1 MRIVFKVGI
10 NERKL
15 SKWESCVVSRGDWIS
30 IVVVIHW
37 VEKRSVIN
45 IGFSIKFKK
54 NVQSSG
60 VTSTN
65 ETPDQSKLPKI
76 ISFCD
81 MNENDNVS
89 RLNNCCSLW

>member
-1 MRIVFKVGI
+1 MGI

-15 SKWESCVVSRGDWIS
+15 STRESCVVSRGDWIS

-60 VTSTN
+60 VISTN
-65 ETPDQSKLPKI
+65 EISNQLKLAKI
-76 ISFCD
+76 ASFCD

-89 RLNNCCSLW
+89 RLNKCCSLW